1 MNSHLQKN
9 RISHKSVDF
18 NMKSF
23 FKYILWTLLFPAF
36 AMVPSAS
43 AWDCDVSI
51 SGPSA
56 IKKDQTITL
65 EASGNPSAG
74 SYSWWRIPNLIPN
87 GNTAY
92 LTGFEPT
99 FSEYIRVGVTYT
111 TPRGKKCSNVK
122 YLWYEDCCAIIQGGD
137 TVSVEETIILSASG
151 VPLEGSFIWENSN
164 PQSVLLEPSGNTA
177 ILTGLTQGTTTIT
190 LTYAYPGSN
199 STCQTTHEVTVTE
212 TCNINLAGTL
222 ALAVGQYGSV
232 FAETTPEGG
241 ELIWTMHPNIQSIND
256 DSIYHTSEIPGI
268 HIYEAKYVLP
278 DGNSCSTSFDAT
290 FVKVDSVIGPYC
302 VDSGTT
308 LFKSDF
314 DIITNPEG
322 FNLMVNV
329 SPLNYLTNDAFTDET
344 ITASIASGLLDS
356 TTTTLRVIN
365 SDKKFNAGIEISMPN
380 YVSEPLKTLGL
391 SDKLDM
397 KIKSNFDRF
406 WECCSESAIL
416 SVEGST
422 NIDLEV
428 SGGPFTIVG
437 IPLPKKLREFVS
449 LDVLKVDLSCGG
461 SVKIKGNHQGC
472 HNITDWSGGGTLS
485 AEVKIGGEAK
495 AKTPDAIVLHG
506 QLNGKTGISQSITA
520 QGGNLLVSSEWEG
533 LELIGVVKFDFY
545 GYTIFGS
552 IKHPLIDKNEMPQV
566 LLSLPSLK

>member
-1 MNSHLQKN
+1 
-9 RISHKSVDF
+9 
-18 NMKSF
+18 
-23 FKYILWTLLFPAF
+23 
-36 AMVPSAS
+36 MVPSAS
-43 AWDCDVSI
+43 GWDCDVSI

-74 SYSWWRIPNLIPN
+74 SYSWWRIPNLIPH

-99 FSEYIRVGVTYT
+99 FNEYIRVGVTYT

-137 TVSVEETIILSASG
+137 TVNVEETIILSASG
-151 VPLEGSFIWENSN
+151 VPLEGNFMWENSN

-177 ILTGLTQGTTTIT
+177 SLTGLTQGTTTIT
-190 LTYAYPGSN
+190 LTYVYPGSN
-199 STCQTTHEVTVTE
+199 STCQTTHEVSVTE

-222 ALAVGQYGSV
+222 ALAVGQYGYV
-232 FAETTPEGG
+232 FAETIPEGG
-241 ELIWTMHPNIQSIND
+241 QLIWTPHPNIESITD

-268 HIYEAKYVLP
+268 HTYEAKYVLP
-278 DGNSCSTSFDAT
+278 DGNSCSTSFDST

-329 SPLNYLTNDAFTDET
+329 SPLNYLTNDAFTDAT
-344 ITASIASGLLDS
+344 ITASIVSGLLDS
-356 TTTTLRVIN
+356 ATTTLRVIN
-365 SDKKFNAGIEISMPN
+365 SDKKLNAGIEIFMPN
-380 YVSEPLKTLGL
+380 YISEPLKTLGL

-397 KIKSNFDRF
+397 KINSDFDRF

-422 NIDLEV
+422 NIALEV

-437 IPLPKKLREFVS
+437 IPLPKKLRESVT
-449 LDVLKVDLSCGG
+449 LDVLNVDLSCGG

-472 HNITDWSGGGTLS
+472 HDITDWSGGGALL
-485 AEVKIGGEAK
+485 AEVKVGGEAK
-495 AKTPDAIVLHG
+495 AKLPYITVLHG
-506 QLNGKTGISQSITA
+506 QLNGRTGISQSITA

-533 LELIGVVKFDFY
+533 LDLIGLIKFQAFKVSICGSVKY
-545 GYTIFGS
+545 S
-552 IKHPLIDKNEMPQV
+552 LIDKNEMPQISIPLP
-566 LLSLPSLK
+566 LLK